1 MTLNSSRQPFLLL
14 RCALAISVVL
24 AFPIEQVM
32 HDSYLS
38 ISSCSNEEIGLNLGN
53 IVQAILTP
61 IFIFLLPGPGSI
73 FQKKV
78 ASSSLRRLSPVGAP
92 VIPRSAV
99 SARRS
104 AVPMA
109 VFLLALGLA
118 MFLASGWSLK
128 HWIGQSPMTSS
139 PFANAAVAALLII
152 QLASSLVSIGAAIFL
167 LRLHVLSEG
176 ALFIA
181 AGCLC
186 AVMISIAWWYG
197 VQEYAELHGEC
208 AALYDWSLPVHSFK
222 PDYVSD
228 FFHYFIYLSGFSALW
243 VGVTAGGLRLQS
255 ARAAE
260 GNSAGKPLRHFQG
273 FYWACFLGW
282 AVQYRISQCFAVNGH
297 NQEWVLW
304 AVLDFVFLTASSLW
318 VLAFIS
324 SWWKKK
330 PRTWLHAI
338 MQAYWRSFAIVLLT
352 ALTFCWLF
360 IGAVGT
366 LKPFVTWNVFGLAW
380 ALGVGTWRWRAL
392 QKESLTAVVPQM

>member
-222 PDYVSD
+222 PDYVTD

-243 VGVTAGGLRLQS
+243 RVGSVCNPPVQPRVILPANRCVTS
-255 ARAAE
+255 RAFIGHAS
-260 GNSAGKPLRHFQG
+260 SAGRFNIVSASALRSTATTRSGSSGLFWISFFSPLAPYG
-273 FYWACFLGW
+273 YWL
-282 AVQYRISQCFAVNGH
+282 
-297 NQEWVLW
+297 
-304 AVLDFVFLTASSLW
+304 SSL
-318 VLAFIS
+318 LGGRRNRGPGYTRSCRHIGGASRS
-324 SWWKKK
+324 SC
-330 PRTWLHAI
+330 
-338 MQAYWRSFAIVLLT
+338 LL
-352 ALTFCWLF
+352 
-360 IGAVGT
+360 
-366 LKPFVTWNVFGLAW
+366 
-380 ALGVGTWRWRAL
+380 R
-392 QKESLTAVVPQM
+392 